1 MFSKI
6 LSVLAVVLFA
16 TVCKSQDG
24 RFTYGTDYG
33 FTYKA
38 TCTNNHTHT
47 VSNAYPFLITAMQFN
62 SDVANTSVVT
72 RVRAS
77 KTYQE
82 VGNQVTTNNMGDVET
97 NYSYAVTNTLTVY
110 ATNTLL
116 SVTNSGSTIYDTD
129 DIPQM
134 YILLGDVI
142 KWTFSD
148 NTSKLLY
155 FDTIR

>member
-16 TVCKSQDG
+16 TVGSAQDG

-72 RVRAS
+72 RVRLS

-82 VGNQVTTNNMGDVET
+82 VGDEITTNDMGGIET
-97 NYSYAVTNTLTVY
+97 NYSFAVTNTVIVY
-110 ATNTLL
+110 ATNTIL
-116 SVTNSGSTIYDTD
+116 SVTNAGSTIYGAS
-129 DIPQM
+129 DISQM
-134 YILLGDVI
+134 YILLGDI
-142 KWTFSD
+142 ITWTFSD
-148 NTSKLLY
+148 NTSKLLI
-155 FDTIR
+155 FDAIR